1 MTTSKMYILRKIQK
15 LRNMTISN
23 YTTASH
29 NFAMKIEIGPVPRMV
44 LPILKTRNVNDD
56 AF

>member
-1 MTTSKMYILRKIQK
+1 MRKIQK
-15 LRNMTISN
+15 LRNMAISN

-29 NFAMKIEIGPVPRMV
+29 NFAMKIEIGPVLKMV